1 VTRAAQSTLPLST
14 GCVQRRIARDAEIR
28 SQSDPAAQWTGVHNG
43 HGCSRLVLGPVYY
56 VRPSRNTVAV
66 ILRAPPRQVYMT
78 PMIRC
83 ASEII
88 ALWIKMR
95 VVSSRR

>member
-14 GCVQRRIARDAEIR
+14 GLRSAPHRQGRRIR

-83 ASEII
+83 TSEII